1 MVGQPRLGRHPS
13 ALAIQRNRCVDTMIP
28 EWLSIGDLPPGV
40 HFATWT
46 RIEDRL
52 AFNPR
57 RRRLLAGFREACE
70 HLRKAGCRLVY
81 LDGSF
86 VTARDHPGDLDACWD
101 IQNVDDKKLDPVF
114 WDFKQGR
121 AAQKRRFL
129 GEFFPAQLP
138 EGATGRLFVE
148 FFQVNKLTGELKGI
162 VAIRLRGSRR
172 R

>member
-1 MVGQPRLGRHPS
+1 
-13 ALAIQRNRCVDTMIP
+13 MIP
-28 EWLSIGDLPPGV
+28 GWSTNGDLPPGV
-40 HFATWT
+40 HLATWT
-46 RIEDRL
+46 EIEERL

-70 HLRKAGCRLVY
+70 LLRKAGCRLVY

-86 VTARDHPGDLDACWD
+86 VTTKEHPGDFDACWD
-101 IQNVDDKKLDPVF
+101 IQQVDDEALDPVF
-114 WDFKQGR
+114 WDFSQGR

-138 EGATGRLFVE
+138 EGATGRAFVE
-148 FFQVNKLTGELKGI
+148 FFQVNKLTGAPKGI
-162 VAIRLRGSRR
+162 LVIRLRGVRR